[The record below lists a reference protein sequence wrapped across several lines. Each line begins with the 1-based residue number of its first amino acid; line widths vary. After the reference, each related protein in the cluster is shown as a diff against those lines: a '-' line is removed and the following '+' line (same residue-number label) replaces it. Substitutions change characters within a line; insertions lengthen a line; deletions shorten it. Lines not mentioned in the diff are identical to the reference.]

1 MLYIAFDCK
10 ISIKIA
16 LGDGRIAMPI
26 DRPYH
31 RTYRQF
37 VDGNY
42 DEGGRSGYV
51 VHHKFAESPEHYV
64 RAFLL
69 LLKDL
74 QELFDYIEPA
84 DNNLP
89 CYSYRIHALL
99 LRACVEVEANCK
111 AILRENGYSR
121 SGDWNMGDYKK
132 IEKTHLLSAY
142 EVKVPIWHGART
154 IWSPFTPWASEAKLP
169 WYEAYN
175 ISKHDRH
182 SKFKEATFEHLI
194 DASCGLLV
202 LLSAQF
208 GRHDFQPGNTL
219 LACEGPGDGME
230 SGIGGYFRV
239 RFPTKWPQ
247 DLQYDF
253 KWQNLQNE
261 PDPFQ
266 TIDYSK
272 IA

>member
-1 MLYIAFDCK
+1 
-10 ISIKIA
+10 
-16 LGDGRIAMPI
+16 MPV
-26 DRPYH
+26 DRPY
-31 RTYRQF
+31 RRAYRQF
-37 VDGNY
+37 VDGHY
-42 DEGGRSGYV
+42 AEGGRSGYV
-51 VHHKFAESPEHYV
+51 DHPKFAESPEHYI

-74 QELFDYIEPA
+74 QELFDYVEPA
-84 DNNLP
+84 DRNLV

-121 SGDWNMGDYKK
+121 LGDWNMRDYKK
-132 IEKTHLLSAY
+132 IEKTHFLSAY
-142 EVKVPIWHGART
+142 EVKIPNWTGIRALR
-154 IWSPFTPWASEAKLP
+154 SPFAQWASGAKLP

-175 ISKHDRH
+175 ISKHDRR
-182 SKFKEATFEHLI
+182 SQFKKATFKHLI

-208 GRHDFQPGNTL
+208 GRHEFSPGNIL
-219 LACEGPGDGME
+219 LAVGGPSDGME

-239 RFPTKWPQ
+239 RFPVNWPQ
-247 DLQYDF
+247 DLRYDF
-253 KWQNLQNE
+253 DWQELKNE
-261 PDPFQ
+261 QDPFR

>member
-1 MLYIAFDCK
+1 M
-10 ISIKIA
+10 
-16 LGDGRIAMPI
+16 
-26 DRPYH
+26 
-31 RTYRQF
+31 
-37 VDGNY
+37 
-42 DEGGRSGYV
+42 
-51 VHHKFAESPEHYV
+51 VHPKFAQSPEHYV
-64 RAFLL
+64 RAFLI

-84 DNNLP
+84 DKNLA

-142 EVKVPIWHGART
+142 EVKVPNWNGTRATR
-154 IWSPFTPWASEAKLP
+154 SPFSGWASKGGALP
-169 WYEAYN
+169 WYQAYN
-175 ISKHDRH
+175 TTKHDRH
-182 SKFKEATFEHLI
+182 SQFDEATFEHLI
-194 DASCGLLV
+194 DACCGLLV

-208 GRHDFQPGNTL
+208 ETNDFSPGNTH
-219 LACEGPGDGME
+219 LALEGSGDGME

-239 RFPTKWPQ
+239 RFPTNWPN
-247 DLQYDF
+247 DLRYDF
-253 KWQNLQNE
+253 DWQKLKSE
-261 PDPFQ
+261 PDPFR
-266 TIDYSK
+266 TIDYTK